1 MRFQSYAFAIERALS
16 IYDHRAHNKTLRDND
31 AIRILELLIDKFHFG
46 DPEFDTTNEIIIGG
60 VKFVEEAIQQ
70 HLNKQSN
77 EVIVKIL
84 AVIWFVSNRRTK
96 IGREYLDLI
105 HHYTN
110 VENDQGARL
119 S

>member
-1 MRFQSYAFAIERALS
+1 MNLKNIIKASNWEE
-16 IYDHRAHNKTLRDND
+16 LREVFLKNYPDQ
-31 AIRILELLIDKFHFG
+31 EKLID
-46 DPEFDTTNEIIIGG
+46 G
-60 VKFVEEAIQQ
+60 VKFVEESIQQ
-70 HLNKQSN
+70 LINEQSN

-110 VENDQGARL
+110 IENDQGARL